1 MNFLKEVKEEREHMP
16 LEPLT
21 LKMERHVYVHA
32 YIRVQG
38 WCLIANI
45 TTELN
50 NNYDAT
56 VHISSICSAHSLS
69 LMSLKL

>member
-32 YIRVQG
+32 YIRVQAG
-38 WCLIANI
+38 VLLQILQQSLTI
-45 TTELN
+45 TMMLQ
-50 NNYDAT
+50 YIFHQFAVHT
-56 VHISSICSAHSLS
+56 V
-69 LMSLKL
+69 